1 MASEG
6 GTSEVKDFFFIYIL
20 IYLLREKIYHGT
32 HSVEKQK
39 LSGEAP
45 AAAAAAAAAA
55 EVLSVFVKAL

>member
-6 GTSEVKDFFFIYIL
+6 GTSEVKDFFLYIL

-45 AAAAAAAAAA
+45 AAAAAAAA

>member
-6 GTSEVKDFFFIYIL
+6 GTSEVKDFFLYIL

-45 AAAAAAAAAA
+45 AAAAAAAAA